1 MDTIGRGIVA
11 GFIATV
17 ALSLFHEPIQ
27 LLAATAGTASPAVGL
42 LFHFFVGTLIWG
54 SLFGLLH
61 DHLWGP
67 SWVRGIEFA
76 VAAAAFVLLAVIP
89 VLGVQKFAMI
99 LGITAPIAIVLFHVV
114 YGALLGGIYSHLD
127 PAYDDEHDISDHH
140 HPVTR

>member
-11 GFIATV
+11 GFIATL
-17 ALSLFHEPIQ
+17 ALSLFHEPLQ
-27 LLAATAGTASPAVGL
+27 LLAATTGTASPAVGL

-76 VAAAAFVLLAVIP
+76 VAAAAFVLLAVVP
-89 VLGVQKFAMI
+89 VIGAQKFTLM

-127 PAYDDEHDISDHH
+127 PAYDDEHDDLHDH

>member
-11 GFIATV
+11 GFIATL
-17 ALSLFHEPIQ
+17 ALSLLYEPIE
-27 LLAATAGTASPAVGL
+27 LLADTAGTASPAIGL

-67 SWVRGIEFA
+67 SWARGIEFA

-89 VLGVQKFAMI
+89 AIGPAQFGMMLGF
-99 LGITAPIAIVLFHVV
+99 TAPIAIVLFHVV
-114 YGALLGGIYSHLD
+114 YGALLGGIYDHLD
-127 PAYDDEHDISDHH
+127 PAYDDHHDISKHH
-140 HPVTR
+140 HPATR

>member
-11 GFIATV
+11 GFIATL

-27 LLAATAGTASPAVGL
+27 LLAVTAGTASPMVGL

-67 SWVRGIEFA
+67 SWVRGVEFA

-89 VLGVQKFAMI
+89 VIGTERFTMMLGV
-99 LGITAPIAIVLFHVV
+99 TAPIAIVLFHVV
-114 YGALLGGIYSHLD
+114 YGALLGAIYSHLD
-127 PAYDDEHDISDHH
+127 PSYDDAHELSEHHR
-140 HPVTR
+140 PVTR